1 MFNKQTFY
9 SINKSDPNS
18 IVYLGSDGH
27 LLRLTSEDFSSPEE
41 FRIWKKWSDEQY
53 HQVENADH
61 IYFNHTIS
69 LENLSALADVVPGPE
84 LMLEQKEEA
93 QDLKYKSNGVI
104 YKTWT
109 RLTDVQFRRL
119 WMYEVEGKSMD
130 EIALEEG
137 VSVPAILKS
146 IQAALK
152 KVKNL

>member
-9 SINKSDPNS
+9 SINKTDPDA
-18 IVYLGSDGH
+18 IVYIDSAGH
-27 LLRLTSEDFSSPEE
+27 ILRLTCEDFSSPEE
-41 FRIWKKWSDEQY
+41 FRNWKEWSDEQY
-53 HQVENADH
+53 HQLENADH

-69 LENLSALADVVPGPE
+69 LGNLSTFAEVVPGPE

-93 QDLKYKSNGVI
+93 QDLKHKSNGVI

-152 KVKNL
+152 KVKKL

>member
-9 SINKSDPNS
+9 SINKADPDA
-18 IVYLGSDGH
+18 IVYIGSEGH
-27 LLRLTSEDFSSPEE
+27 ILRLTCEDFSSLEE
-41 FRIWKKWSDEQY
+41 FRSWKKWSDEQY
-53 HQVENADH
+53 HQLENADH
-61 IYFNHTIS
+61 IYSNHTIS
-69 LENLSALADVVPGPE
+69 FGNLSAFAEVVPGPE
-84 LMLEQKEEA
+84 LMLEQKEVA
-93 QDLKYKSNGVI
+93 QDLKHKSNGVI

-119 WMYEVEGKSMD
+119 RMYEVEGKSMD

-152 KVKNL
+152 KVKKL

>member
-9 SINKSDPNS
+9 SINKADPNS

-27 LLRLTSEDFSSPEE
+27 LLRLTYEDFSSPEE

-53 HQVENADH
+53 HQMENADH
-61 IYFNHTIS
+61 IYSNHTIS

-93 QDLKYKSNGVI
+93 QDLQYKSNGVI
-104 YKTWT
+104 YKTWS
-109 RLTDVQFRRL
+109 RQTDVQFRRL

-130 EIALEEG
+130 EIAVVEG

-152 KVKNL
+152 KVKKL